1 MTELYGRKDMSETRL
16 TDFLWSFFDF
26 TKMFGTASDEKT
38 V

>member
-1 MTELYGRKDMSETRL
+1 MIEPYGRKDMSETRL
-16 TDFLWSFFDF
+16 TDFSLEVFRF